1 MRGVDRSKKERRSF
15 VSLGSGCIVFSRGP
29 RHCAEFG
36 AEGGYLGLD
45 VESPF
50 GGPGRK
56 MKNKRRSNSDRNK
69 QVPYDGE
76 VTAHALAKVGGGTGG
91 GGRRGRGRGRDDG
104 PAEGGVSS
112 GCRRLWLRT
121 SRSICR
127 LSRPATLGTDE
138 ERREQ
143 PWKATLL
150 NRRERKTK
158 TKLWWCCQKEGGA
171 WTRDPRQ

>member
-1 MRGVDRSKKERRSF
+1 MDRSKKERRSF

-29 RHCAEFG
+29 GHCAEFG

-69 QVPYDGE
+69 RVPYDGE

-104 PAEGGVSS
+104 PAEGGASS
-112 GCRRLWLRT
+112 GCRRVWLRT

-127 LSRPATLGTDE
+127 LWRPATLGADE
-138 ERREQ
+138 ERTEQ
-143 PWKATLL
+143 PWKAPLL

-158 TKLWWCCQKEGGA
+158 SKLRWCCQKEGGGG
-171 WTRDPRQ
+171 RSLDSRC